1 MEKKVLETSRKF
13 WDVMEHAD
21 EAGMKAIVDPACQ
34 FVHIGITAGL
44 ELEID
49 FYTSGAFKPTEVKF
63 NDQKV
68 NLFGDTAIVLTDC
81 NYTLLLNEQET
92 THHFMVTEVYVLRD
106 QEWKLI
112 QFSFTALVY

>member
-1 MEKKVLETSRKF
+1 MKEKVMETSKRF
-13 WDVMEHAD
+13 WNVMEHAD
-21 EAGMKAIVDPACQ
+21 EAGMREIADPACQ

-44 ELEID
+44 EQEIG

-68 NLFGDTAIVLTDC
+68 SLFEDTAVVLTDC
-81 NYTLLLNEQET
+81 NYSLLLNEQET
-92 THHFMVTEVYVLRD
+92 THHFMVTEVYVLRN
-106 QEWKLI
+106 QGWKLI

>member
-1 MEKKVLETSRKF
+1 MENKVLETSRKF

-21 EAGMKAIVDPACQ
+21 EAGMKAIADPACQ

-44 ELEID
+44 EQEIG
-49 FYTSGAFKPTEVKF
+49 FYTSGLFKPTEVKF

-81 NYTLLLNEQET
+81 NYTLLLNEQEV
-92 THHFMVTEVYVLRD
+92 THHFMVTEAYVLRN